1 MKIKISKIRP
11 DASNKRSTGKDIS
24 ELAESIKQFG
34 LLQPIGVTEPD
45 KKGIHTIIFGHRRYA
60 AVSHL
65 GMDEIDAEIISESD
79 SVTKM
84 IQLTENIH
92 RSDIHPMDEART
104 IGGLLNDG
112 ETQSFVAQTL
122 GKSVPYIRKRMALN
136 DLIEPIQEAFIRGN
150 IDITMAYKLAALH
163 QDIQQKIYEDNE
175 DDFTQE
181 GATYDSEWHVE
192 KEMRRL
198 NMYKFDKTECNSC
211 PFNSNINELFGDED
225 PKCGN
230 PACLYKKQDEYSN
243 QQIEEAKSKVAYF
256 VYSGYGKLSE
266 NDSKLAESIKADGY
280 TVLINHNHF
289 DEINEPDADDY
300 TDGESDPD
308 FVQYTKRY
316 EQAFLAYDIYMK
328 EYIRIELSAD
338 DVIEEANT
346 IAENQ
351 SEALIQVKIQNAK
364 NEYDNAL
371 QVAKRSMLCE
381 ITNEIT
387 LFDNNVIPKIV
398 DDFKDD
404 LIQKTMQAIKYCISG
419 RCIDEDVIDEL
430 KPNDIKNAA
439 LVLTLDYLLDNEY
452 DADEQHVNILKQI
465 LQKYN
470 SEKYLE
476 IEGQYLNKV
485 EKLTKANHIK
495 IQELESK
502 K

>member
-1 MKIKISKIRP
+1 MKIKISKIKP
-11 DASNKRSTGKDIS
+11 DQTNQRSTGKDIS

-45 KKGIHTIIFGHRRYA
+45 KKGMHTIIFGHRRYA

-104 IGGLLNDG
+104 IAALIKNG
-112 ETQSFVAQTL
+112 ENQSFVAFTL
-122 GKSVPYIRKRMALN
+122 GKSAPYIRKRMALN

-163 QDIQQKIYEDNE
+163 KDIQQKIYEDNE

-198 NMYKFDKTECNSC
+198 NMYKFDKTECLQC

-230 PACLYKKQDEYSN
+230 PACLYKKQDDYLN

-256 VYSGYGKLSE
+256 VYSGYGKPSDKDTE
-266 NDSKLAESIKADGY
+266 LAESIKADGY
-280 TVLINHNHF
+280 TVMMNHNHF

-308 FVQYTKRY
+308 YVQYTKRY

-328 EYIRIELSAD
+328 EYIRIELTAD
-338 DVIEEANT
+338 DEIEEANT

-371 QVAKRSMLCE
+371 QVAKRSMLSE
-381 ITNEIT
+381 ITSEISQ
-387 LFDNNVIPKIV
+387 FDNDLILKLT
-398 DDFKDD
+398 DDFKGG
-404 LIQKTMQAIKYCISG
+404 LIQKTMKVLKYAMSG
-419 RCIDEDVIDEL
+419 RCLDEDLMDKVSVNVMKATLI
-430 KPNDIKNAA
+430 
-439 LVLTLDYLLDNEY
+439 LTLDYLLDNEY
-452 DADEQHVNILKQI
+452 DADEQDVNLLKNI
-465 LQKYN
+465 MKSGN
-470 SEKYLE
+470 TEKYLE